1 MSRLSEIGIRAYIA
15 CIILFIYSPIVLM
28 IVLSFNTSGRISFPI
43 EGFTT
48 RWYNAP
54 PTGYEYASYVSAAY
68 DWRLWIALQNT
79 LYVSLLT
86 AVLTMV
92 IVTSI
97 AMALRHAI
105 IGRDILFYMVLLGFL
120 VPAVALGLG
129 NLIMFRLLNWE
140 LSWWTAAMLD
150 TVYAVPFGLILMMAR
165 FEPDLMLYEGAARV
179 TRASPFRVFL
189 HITLPLIKW
198 EVLSS
203 TIFGFVLAWG
213 ELIRTSFVMRGTGVI
228 STFIAMQLS
237 VNPVTPKWYA
247 VGAIVTGIS
256 IIALLILG
264 AVLSRSERKVTR
276 G

>member
-1 MSRLSEIGIRAYIA
+1 MIKLSAIGIRVYIA
-15 CIILFIYSPIVLM
+15 CIILLIYSPIVLM
-28 IVLSFNTSGRISFPI
+28 ILLSFNTSGRISFPI

-48 RWYNAP
+48 HWYVAP
-54 PTGYEYASYVSAAY
+54 PSGYEYASYVSAAY
-68 DWRLWIALQNT
+68 TWPLWIALKNT

-86 AVLTMV
+86 AILTMA

-97 AMALRHAI
+97 ALALRHAI
-105 IGRDILFYMVLLGFL
+105 IGRDILFYVVLLGFL

-129 NLIMFRLLNWE
+129 NLIMFRLLNWQ
-140 LSWWTAAMLD
+140 LLWWTPAMLD
-150 TVYAVPFGLILMMAR
+150 TMYAVPFGLILMMAR

-189 HITLPLIKW
+189 HVTLPLIKW

-203 TIFGFVLAWG
+203 AIFGFVLAWG

-228 STFIAMQLS
+228 STYIAEQLS

-247 VGAIVTGIS
+247 VGAIVTAIS
-256 IIALLILG
+256 IIALFILG

-276 G
+276 E